1 MIHNE
6 LALRYSGV
14 LSALR
19 LIKWYN
25 LFIILLTLLSP
36 FILSG
41 QFLLMAFLFMVNCSI
56 NHIFFK
62 RICCYIENLN
72 TLFEKDNSDSFK
84 SI

>member
-1 MIHNE
+1 MIHKE

-25 LFIILLTLLSP
+25 MFILLLTLLSP
-36 FILSG
+36 LILSG
-41 QFLLMAFLFMVNCSI
+41 HFLIFAFLFMINCSI

-62 RICCYIENLN
+62 RICSYIEKLN
-72 TLFEKDNSDSFK
+72 TLFEEDGSDSFK

>member
-1 MIHNE
+1 MIHKE
-6 LALRYSGV
+6 LALRYAGV

-25 LFIILLTLLSP
+25 MFILTLTLISP
-36 FILSG
+36 LILTG
-41 QFLLMAFLFMVNCSI
+41 QFLIFALLFTINCSI

-62 RICCYIENLN
+62 RICSYIEKLN
-72 TLFEKDNSDSFK
+72 TLFEDDELDSFK